1 MSMTLEMFAVRAEQV
16 DDVAVM
22 DFDEFQEFV
31 AEAESL
37 DLGKAWGG
45 VGWLL
50 KAAGLNDNE
59 VLFGEMMEEA
69 SISDFPPF
77 FKSVEEV
84 ARIAALLESISEQTL
99 REAFD
104 PAAMVADSVY
114 PEIWEESADDE
125 EGEDDP
131 LEWIIET
138 VGKLHSFLRD
148 CAGKNLCT
156 ISLMG

>member
-1 MSMTLEMFAVRAEQV
+1 MTLEMFAVPADRV
-16 DDVAVM
+16 DDVVVM
-22 DFDEFQEFV
+22 DFVEFQEFV

-37 DLGKAWGG
+37 DLEKAWGG

-50 KAAGLNDNE
+50 NAVGINDNE

-77 FKSVEEV
+77 SKSAEEV
-84 ARIAALLESISEQTL
+84 ARVAALLESLSEHTL
-99 REAFD
+99 REAFN

-114 PEIWEESADDE
+114 PTIWDESAGDE
-125 EGEDDP
+125 GDDP
-131 LEWIIET
+131 LEWIMET
-138 VGKLHSFLRD
+138 IGKLRLFLRR
-148 CAGKNLCT
+148 CADQNLCT